1 MSISF
6 TSKLRTKS
14 IIDFCAITL
23 IEYYFNYLLDIFTH
37 LEYCIYNKQIVLLE
51 EKYARGKT

>member
-14 IIDFCAITL
+14 IADFCAITL
-23 IEYYFNYLLDIFTH
+23 IEYYFNYSLDIFTH
-37 LEYCIYNKQIVLLE
+37 LEYCIYNK
-51 EKYARGKT
+51 